1 MKRLVVWGFGL
12 LALAGPPVAVLQS
25 NGLAALAV
33 VGAVVVLLGL
43 MGRGQGAAFWRQPF
57 TYLIALLLIWMVVSG
72 FWSLVPSDTYSTL
85 HGLAPA
91 MLAGAVLVA
100 GARMLLP
107 GEVQALGRLL
117 LIGYALLTVLLAVE
131 LVTGGFLLGAWHGI
145 KQVPFKFAVTMLSRG
160 VVLAIL
166 LSWASAIL
174 LLRQHRHWLAA
185 AAVIAAV
192 AIAFGSGSYA
202 GRTAALAGILVFG
215 FILLLRRRGVIIVLA
230 ALLAFSATI
239 PLLPQG
245 PLDPEANA
253 AWLGPFRNSGLHR
266 LYIWRFAAERV
277 AEHPLRGWGLDAARS
292 MPGGEAPSPVGGQ
305 LMMMHPHNGPLQ
317 VWLEL
322 GLPGILALLVLMAMA
337 GGGILA
343 QSVHPTTQ
351 AALGAVL
358 VAGFAVLCLGFGI
371 WQTWWIGVMSMTVGW
386 LVLACRLPAAQRSTA

>member
-1 MKRLVVWGFGL
+1 MKRFVVWGFGL
-12 LALAGPPVAVLQS
+12 LALAGPPIAVFQS

-33 VGAVVVLLGL
+33 LGAVVVLLGL
-43 MGRGQGAAFWRQPF
+43 FGRGQGAAFWRQPL
-57 TYLIALLLIWMVVSG
+57 TILITLLLLWMVLTG
-72 FWSLVPSDTYSTL
+72 FWSLSPADTYSTL
-85 HGLAPA
+85 QGLAPA
-91 MLAGAVLVA
+91 MLAGAALVA
-100 GARMLLP
+100 GARVLQP
-107 GEVQALGRLL
+107 GEVQSLARLL
-117 LIGYALLTVLLAVE
+117 LFSYALLIGLLGLE
-131 LVTGGFLLGAWHGI
+131 LLTGGFLLGAYHGL
-145 KQVPFKFAVTMLSRG
+145 KQVPFTFAVTMLSRG

-166 LSWASAIL
+166 LSWATAIL
-174 LLRQHRHWLAA
+174 LLRQQRTWLAA

-202 GRTAALAGILVFG
+202 GRMAAIVGVLVFG
-215 FILLLRRRGVIIVLA
+215 FVLLLRHRGLIIVLA

-322 GLPGILALLVLMAMA
+322 GLPGILALLILLVLI
-337 GGGILA
+337 GRGILTRA
-343 QSVHPTTQ
+343 AHQPTQ

-371 WQTWWIGVMSMTVGW
+371 WQTWWVGAMGMTAGW
-386 LVLACRLPAAQRSTA
+386 LVLACRVPIGGRSQS